1 MKTLEKASDA
11 LLDKDWGAKIPEYIT
26 KGTFSVAVFFMSL
39 TMRGKTKILQSYDLN
54 VNIILTPGDWLMF
67 LAHYWRSQEPLPS
80 SSLLSD
86 QINDGNQTET
96 ELAMWF
102 NEK

>member
-54 VNIILTPGDWLMF
+54 VKVILTPGDWLMF